1 MAYPCS
7 EQWLTTSA
15 MASRLG
21 IHPKTLLRLRS
32 SCFSPFQEGLHYRRG
47 GLTTRAPFQWH
58 GDRCE
63 EAFTQFGRVD
73 PDREGDLPQAGWSV
87 GAGRAG
93 TDYRSLISVLNL
105 PKRPGIMDH
114 CRASISRMKGPTRK
128 PSTGSVGTRPPQ
140 ERRDL
145 GGIGSRS
152 FTKRFR
158 GRLAA
163 LARSLDE
170 RVGGFSDVA
179 LVLLAAV
186 LGVPGW
192 LDKPW
197 WARPVVLES
206 IVVVGIYGKG
216 RTERTERE
224 RSQNER
230 MAFAATTRDLLHE
243 ERKRD
248 AEERERDAEKRK
260 RDAAAE
266 EIATLEAEVAA
277 LAAEEQE

>member
-1 MAYPCS
+1 MAG
-7 EQWLTTSA
+7 
-15 MASRLG
+15 RLD
-21 IHPKTLLRLRS
+21 IHPKTLLRLRAEA
-32 SCFSPFQEGLHYRRG
+32 FSPFREGVHFRHG

-63 EAFTQFGRVD
+63 EAFTKFGRVD

-87 GAGRAG
+87 GAGRAA
-93 TDYRSLISVLNL
+93 TDHRSLISVLNL
-105 PKRPGIMDH
+105 PKSPGFMDH
-114 CRASISRMKGPTRK
+114 CRASISLMKGPTRK
-128 PSTGSVGTRPPQ
+128 PSTGSIVTRPPQ

-152 FTKRFR
+152 FTKRLR
-158 GRLAA
+158 GRLTA
-163 LARSLDE
+163 LARGLDE

-179 LVLLAAV
+179 LVLLTAV

-197 WARPVVLES
+197 WARPVVLGS

>member
-1 MAYPCS
+1 MA
-7 EQWLTTSA
+7 A
-15 MASRLG
+15 RLG
-21 IHPKTLLRLRS
+21 IHPKTLLRLRG

-47 GLTTRAPFQWH
+47 GLTTRAPFQWQ
-58 GDRCE
+58 GDLCE

-87 GAGRAG
+87 GAGRAA
-93 TDYRSLISVLNL
+93 TDHRSLISVLNL
-105 PKRPGIMDH
+105 PKSPGFMDH

-128 PSTGSVGTRPPQ
+128 PSTGSIVTRPPQ

-152 FTKRFR
+152 FTKRLR
-158 GRLAA
+158 GRLTA
-163 LARSLDE
+163 LARGLDE

-179 LVLLAAV
+179 LVLLTAV

-197 WARPVVLES
+197 WARPVVLGS

-248 AEERERDAEKRK
+248 AEERERDAEERERDAEKRK

-266 EIATLEAEVAA
+266 KIATLEAEVAA